1 MATLRWRATY
11 VNVGILSMWELFF
24 WGGWINWNN
33 VTNVYIFAKGRSI
46 NAEKNEN
53 VELTHTQVF
62 CGRLCVLHD
71 LYNQK
76 QTVHVLMLNRYHSL
90 YANKELLLFIFLF
103 FNHSKSD
110 KHFLTDQNLCSIY
123 SQSWQLLARYQWIVM
138 IWWKSG
144 RDRKQVGW
152 PNFRIT
158 ISNNLWP

>member
-1 MATLRWRATY
+1 MH
-11 VNVGILSMWELFF
+11 
-24 WGGWINWNN
+24 
-33 VTNVYIFAKGRSI
+33 K
-46 NAEKNEN
+46 KNEN

-62 CGRLCVLHD
+62 CGRLRVLHD

-123 SQSWQLLARYQWIVM
+123 SQS
-138 IWWKSG
+138 
-144 RDRKQVGW
+144 
-152 PNFRIT
+152 
-158 ISNNLWP
+158 

>member
-1 MATLRWRATY
+1 MST
-11 VNVGILSMWELFF
+11 F
-24 WGGWINWNN
+24 
-33 VTNVYIFAKGRSI
+33 FAKGRSI

-90 YANKELLLFIFLF
+90 YANKELLLFFFLF

-144 RDRKQVGW
+144 RNRKQVGW

-158 ISNNLWP
+158 LSNNLWP